1 MLISQP
7 YRNTVKREAMKNTKI
22 NRDQA
27 ITIIKNIWIEGCSI
41 PMASIGN
48 GGSGLCYVSQPP
60 SKGDLIEFNSAL
72 KSKAFRIVPT
82 SEISEEFGGFH
93 FSEDYDVCVEFSS
106 MDGSNPSR
114 EQFLLWNIDYFK
126 DKS

>member
-1 MLISQP
+1 
-7 YRNTVKREAMKNTKI
+7 MKNTKI

-27 ITIIKNIWIEGCSI
+27 ITIIKNILIEGCSI

-48 GGSGLCYVSQPP
+48 GGSRLCYVCPP
-60 SKGDLIEFNSAL
+60 PCDDDIIEYISAL
-72 KSKAFRIVPT
+72 KSWAFRIVPT

-114 EQFLLWNIDYFK
+114 EQYLLWDIDYFK
-126 DKS
+126 D

>member
-1 MLISQP
+1 
-7 YRNTVKREAMKNTKI
+7 MKDIKI

-27 ITIIKNIWIEGCSI
+27 ITIISNILREGCSI

-48 GGSGLCYVSQPP
+48 GGSGLCFVSTPP
-60 SKGDLIEFNSAL
+60 SKDDLIEFISAL

-82 SEISEEFGGFH
+82 SEISEEFGGLH

-106 MDGSNPSR
+106 MDGSNPGR
-114 EQFLLWNIDYFK
+114 EQYLLWDIDHYK
-126 DKS
+126 D